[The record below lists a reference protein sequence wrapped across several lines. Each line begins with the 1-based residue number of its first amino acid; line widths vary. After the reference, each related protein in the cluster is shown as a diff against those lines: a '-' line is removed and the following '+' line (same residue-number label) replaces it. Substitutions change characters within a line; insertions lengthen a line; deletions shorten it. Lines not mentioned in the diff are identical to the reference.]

1 MRTRLTA
8 SLLSYLALS
17 APAAAL
23 SIQYATDGRSADLV
37 KCDTADY
44 HGRQSEARQCYQ
56 ALLDGQ
62 ADVRVKAE
70 AARALGDLKSAN
82 DYFKTAIQR
91 YPKDPAARTRWGEL
105 YVQTHQDNEAVRLF
119 EEALKISSDYAPA
132 KLGLAEVSV
141 DRFEDKAR
149 QWLQEVLKQSP
160 GSIRARLLLARMDLE
175 NGAIDAG
182 DKLLDQALAIVEKT
196 GNPPLEVYALKASV
210 DLLRG
215 VDPSPWTAKALAYN
229 PDYGEIYATPAY
241 YYVITRR
248 YTQAIDLYKKAVAI
262 EPNLYSAQADLGVN
276 LLRVNQI
283 AEAQRHLAIAYGG
296 DPFSARIVNTL
307 RLIDSFRNFV
317 VTKHT
322 KDADG
327 KPIDPPVIL
336 RLNKNEAKVL
346 GPYVLDLAEKAIA
359 TYTKAFDFKL
369 TQPVVIELYPVHDDF
384 AVRTAGLPG
393 IGLLGVTFGYLL
405 AMDSP
410 SARKP
415 GEFHWGTTL
424 WHELAHV
431 FTLTASDHLIPR
443 WFSEGISVYEEWS
456 TGPLHGRHIPPEAL
470 KAIKDGKML
479 PVADLDRGFI
489 HPTYQSQVIVSYMQ
503 AGLICEYIAKTYG
516 APILGQMVK
525 NYGRGENTPEVIRRS
540 LKLPVDEF
548 DKRFDAYVTAQLG
561 PVFDH
566 LDAWQT
572 AQRKAN
578 KAAQSG
584 DWKTALTAARRSI
597 ELDPAYVDP
606 GSAYLIEARAA
617 EEMGDRGAA
626 LQALAAYYRLGGYD
640 PDALRKLVSW
650 YDDAGE
656 HSKAFDVLE
665 ALRWIAPLSE
675 SLHTELGDRL
685 LAAGHAKQALAEYE
699 ELAAMKPHDKASL
712 QLKLAK
718 AYLGMDDRDRA
729 RQHLLY
735 ALEIAPDYKEA
746 QQLLLEIVR

>member
-1 MRTRLTA
+1 MLTRLTA
-8 SLLSYLALS
+8 VLLYLALS

-23 SIQYATDGRSADLV
+23 TIEYATNGRSADLV
-37 KCDTADY
+37 KCDMADY
-44 HGRQSEARQCYQ
+44 HGRRDEARRCYS
-56 ALLDGQ
+56 ALLTGQ

-82 DYFKTAIQR
+82 TYFRTAIQR
-91 YPKDPAARTRWGEL
+91 YPKDPAVRTRWGEL
-105 YVQTHQDNEAVRLF
+105 YAQTHQDNEAVRLF

-141 DRFEDKAR
+141 DRFENKAR
-149 QWLQEVLKQSP
+149 QWLDEVLHESP
-160 GSIRARLLLARMDLE
+160 DSIRARLLLARMDLE
-175 NGAIDAG
+175 NGSIDAA
-182 DKLLDQALAIVEKT
+182 DKLLDQALAIAQKT
-196 GNPPLEVYALKASV
+196 SNPPLEIYALKASV

-215 VDPSPWTAKALAYN
+215 VWPSPWTKKALAYN
-229 PDYGEIYATPAY
+229 PGYGEAYATPAY

-248 YTQAIDLYKKAVAI
+248 YRKAIDLYERAVAV
-262 EPNLYSAQADLGVN
+262 EPDLYSAQADLGVN
-276 LLRVNQI
+276 LLRVNKI
-283 AEAQRHLAIAYGG
+283 AEAQQHLAIAYRG

-317 VTKHT
+317 VVKHT
-322 KDADG
+322 KDARG
-327 KPIDPPVIL
+327 RPLDPPVIL
-336 RLNKNEAKVL
+336 RLNKNEADVL
-346 GPYVLDLAEKAIA
+346 TPYALDLAERAIK

-369 TQPVVIELYPVHDDF
+369 TQPVVIEMYPVHDDF

-470 KAIKDGKML
+470 AAFKAGKML

-489 HPTYQSQVIVSYMQ
+489 HPTYESQVIVSYMQ

-516 APILGQMVK
+516 AGTLGDMVK
-525 NYGRGENTPEVIRRS
+525 AYGRGLDTPQVIREA
-540 LKLPVDEF
+540 LKLSTARFDE
-548 DKRFDAYVTAQLG
+548 RFDAYVKEQLG
-561 PVFDH
+561 SVLDH

-572 AQRKAN
+572 AQGEAN
-578 KAAQSG
+578 KAAQKG
-584 DWKTALTAARRSI
+584 DWQEALTQARRAI
-597 ELDPAYVDP
+597 ELNPAYVDP
-606 GSAYLIEARAA
+606 GSAYLVEARA
-617 EEMGDRGAA
+617 EQETGHGDAA
-626 LQALAAYYRLGGYD
+626 VRALATYYRLGGYE
-640 PDALRKLVSW
+640 PAALRKLAQS
-650 YDDAGE
+650 YGERGNDD
-656 HSKAFDVLE
+656 KALDVLE
-665 ALRWIAPLSE
+665 SLRWDAPFDE
-675 SLHTELGDRL
+675 KLHSELGDRL
-685 LAAGHAKQALAEYE
+685 LAAGRPKQALAEYQ
-699 ELAAMKPHDKASL
+699 ELAAMKPHDTAAL

-718 AYLGMDDRDRA
+718 AYLGMDDRARA